1 MWGMK
6 NDISARK
13 LDELDLK
20 LLRSVIEGPSK
31 SIIIDIIAPFLG
43 QLSSRALRDR
53 LAKLESDGL
62 IQFDRTRASRKV
74 EVRAT
79 RKGRRFFASILK
91 EPAREA

>member
-6 NDISARK
+6 NDIGARK
-13 LDELDLK
+13 LDALDLK
-20 LLRSVIEGPSK
+20 LLRAVIERPSK

-53 LAKLESDGL
+53 LGKLESDGL
-62 IQFDRTRASRKV
+62 IQFDRTKASRKI

-79 RKGRRFFASILK
+79 REGKRFFAAILK
-91 EPAREA
+91 ETPREA